1 MGKTRNRPFM
11 ELFQMWNGRLM
22 PKQGLPGLLA
32 AYVIFFAN
40 MTGCTVSPDKDL
52 SRQPAAAQT
61 TPAAKSG
68 ASAVASQE
76 PGAMGQALTLQD
88 LSVRED
94 RGQTILLA
102 KFSQPISQFRH
113 FPLPNPARIVLD
125 IFGNVKPTGQADS
138 YRIDTSTV
146 ATLRVSHV
154 EGGFRLTTD
163 IAAATVPAYTITPE
177 DGGLRIVIGAE
188 NPNATARKDVMIVR
202 GGVRADIRTAE
213 GSTAG
218 AQGAVKSLGTDKIT
232 GEEKKYTG
240 EKISL
245 EFKDADIKNV
255 FRLLG
260 EVSGKNIVI
269 TDDVNRKI
277 TVRLVEVP
285 WDQAMELIITTNG
298 LGKEE
303 IGNVI
308 RISTADRLKID
319 SDKLAAARK
328 SKETEEPLQTAY
340 LTLNYAKVMKG
351 PTDTTTD
358 RDLVDRVK
366 ALLKSPLG
374 KVEADQRT
382 NTLIV
387 RDIKSGIEDIQNLLS
402 RLDTRTPQVLIESN
416 LIETTPTFVRS
427 LGAELDFRVGTG
439 ARADS
444 RFLAGTPYV
453 GSLTSVDPTVPT
465 TLNEGLRLAFFQ
477 NRFGPFRDLN
487 YALSAAEKEG
497 NVKIISRPSVV
508 TLNNVESTIESAR
521 IIRIRTTA
529 ATVGEAGNLR
539 EIRAGINLKVTPQVS
554 ADGFVLLNI
563 NVKSST
569 LDFGNQIENIPAENT
584 REAKANVLVR
594 DGETVV
600 IGGILKDTSSN
611 SETGVP
617 YLKDIP
623 VLGWLF
629 KKATW
634 QKDFE
639 ELVVFITPRVIA
651 SGSENL
657 PTADQIWRD
666 QMKQTDGS
674 APATT
679 SSLKP

>member
-1 MGKTRNRPFM
+1 MTRTTNSLLLD
-11 ELFQMWNGRLM
+11 LFQIQHARFATGGKRL
-22 PKQGLPGLLA
+22 GLLA
-32 AYVIFFAN
+32 ASVVFITN
-40 MTGCTVSPDKDL
+40 MGGCSVSADKKTP
-52 SRQPAAAQT
+52 SQPAAAK
-61 TPAAKSG
+61 PS
-68 ASAVASQE
+68 ASKEVPKE
-76 PGAMGQALTLQD
+76 RGAMAGTLTIQD

-94 RGQTILLA
+94 RGQTILLV
-102 KFSQPISQFRH
+102 KFSQSVSQFRH

-125 IFGNVKPTGQADS
+125 IFSDPNRPAPPES
-138 YRIDTSTV
+138 YRIDTSVV
-146 ATLRVSHV
+146 ATLRVNQV
-154 EGGFRLTTD
+154 ESGVRLTTD
-163 IAAATVPAYTITPE
+163 IAAATVPPYTVTPE
-177 DGGLRIVIGAE
+177 DGGLRIIIGTE
-188 NPNATARKDVMIVR
+188 NPSATGKKDVTMVR

-213 GSTAG
+213 SSTAG
-218 AQGAVKSLGTDKIT
+218 TQAVKPLGTDKVLVD
-232 GEEKKYTG
+232 ERKYAG

-260 EVSGKNIVI
+260 EVSGKNIVV

-277 TVRLVEVP
+277 TIRLIEVP
-285 WDQAMELIITTNG
+285 WDQAMDLIINTNG

-308 RISTADRLKID
+308 RISTADRLKSD

-358 RDLVDRVK
+358 KDLVDRVK
-366 ALLKSPLG
+366 ALLKSPHG

-387 RDIKSGIEDIQNLLS
+387 RDIRAGIEDIQNLLG

-416 LIETTPTFVRS
+416 LIETTPTFSRA
-427 LGAELDFRVGTG
+427 LGIEMDALFNNNRIRISDRFIANPPFAGSPQPTPATNQLIIPNTG
-439 ARADS
+439 
-444 RFLAGTPYV
+444 F
-453 GSLTSVDPTVPT
+453 
-465 TLNEGLRLAFFQ
+465 
-477 NRFGPFRDLN
+477 RFGYFGN
-487 YALSAAEKEG
+487 NITQILSAAEAEG

-508 TLNNVESTIESAR
+508 TLNNVESQIESAN
-521 IIRIRTTA
+521 IVRIRTSA
-529 ATVGEAGNLR
+529 ATVGEAGTLR
-539 EIRAGINLKVTPQVS
+539 EIRAGIILKVTPQVS

-563 NVKSST
+563 TAKSST
-569 LDFGNQIENIPAENT
+569 LDFGRTVDGIPQENT

-600 IGGILKDTSSN
+600 IGGIMKDTSSN
-611 SETGVP
+611 SDTGVP

-629 KKATW
+629 KKASW

-639 ELVVFITPRVIA
+639 ELVVFITPRIMA
-651 SGSENL
+651 AGSENL
-657 PTADQIWRD
+657 PTAEQLWRD
-666 QMKQTDGS
+666 QLKQTDG
-674 APATT
+674 TT
-679 SSLKP
+679 SMNSLPKP